1 MLLLRL
7 ITGIVLIAQWVRLRN
22 AVSLPA
28 ITPHMIAAAGGLF
41 LLAGLW
47 TPVAGAI
54 VAIAELWVVF
64 SQGLD
69 PWLSIMLAGIGAAL
83 GLVDPGV
90 WSVDARLY
98 GWKRIE
104 IRRPDR

>member
-1 MLLLRL
+1 M
-7 ITGIVLIAQWVRLRN
+7 LIARWVGLHN
-22 AVSLPA
+22 TASLPPL
-28 ITPHMIAAAGGLF
+28 TPHIVAAAGGLF

-54 VAIAELWVVF
+54 VAIAELWVVL

-69 PWLSIMLAGIGAAL
+69 PWLSIMLAGLGTAL
-83 GLVDPGV
+83 ALLDPGI